1 METAL
6 AKAHYDFSELIEKA
20 RLENPI
26 DHETAAV
33 FPQRV
38 FINDRA
44 AADATVIEIQA
55 LDRLGLLYDCFM
67 VIAEHG
73 LQITHSRIMTEK
85 GAAIDSIFVTDAAG
99 EKVEDTEKLA
109 ALEQDL
115 KKVLEL
121 PGPTKTAS

>member
-1 METAL
+1 
-6 AKAHYDFSELIEKA
+6 
-20 RLENPI
+20 
-26 DHETAAV
+26 
-33 FPQRV
+33 
-38 FINDRA
+38 
-44 AADATVIEIQA
+44 
-55 LDRLGLLYDCFM
+55 
-67 VIAEHG
+67 
-73 LQITHSRIMTEK
+73 MTEK